1 MTNKIHNNNKKR
13 NQVANLQHK
22 LCSWA
27 ILVEPLEKEGSLH
40 GEVQVDVVEVF
51 HHKVV
56 VLLRLS
62 QDPFLYWKRICNCF
76 FFYFDLHELPSPR
89 LDQA

>member
-1 MTNKIHNNNKKR
+1 MTNKIHNKKRKR
-13 NQVANLQHK
+13 NQVANLKHK

-27 ILVEPLEKEGSLH
+27 ILVEPLEKEAGLH

-62 QDPFLYWKRICNCF
+62 QHPLLNWKRISNCF
-76 FFYFDLHELPSPR
+76 FLF
-89 LDQA
+89 

>member
-1 MTNKIHNNNKKR
+1 MTNKIHNKKRKR
-13 NQVANLQHK
+13 NQVANLKHK

-27 ILVEPLEKEGSLH
+27 ILVEPLEKEAGLH

-62 QDPFLYWKRICNCF
+62 QHPLLNLEENIQLF
-76 FFYFDLHELPSPR
+76 FFLF
-89 LDQA
+89 